1 MKKWGKYSWQLNP
14 DVPEPTETGAY
25 LVTYLDEAGNERKR
39 VIWVFIHE
47 GSLGAALN
55 GLKPEKV
62 EGPLPGSRVE
72 EWPKHFVCDECCFNL
87 VGAVVTRARKD
98 AAYTGHGATGVKN
111 RASARKFLESFPLG
125 KKALAEIDA
134 KALINKQRK
143 ERKKR
148 CKSE

>member
-1 MKKWGKYSWQLNP
+1 MKRWGKYSWR
-14 DVPEPTETGAY
+14 DSDIEEPTETGAY

-39 VIWVFIHE
+39 IIWFFVHE
-47 GSLGAALN
+47 GTLGSALN

-72 EWPKHFVCDECCFNL
+72 EWPKHFVCDECCYNL

-98 AAYTGHGATGVKN
+98 AEYTGTGATGVKN
-111 RASARKFLESFPLG
+111 RVTARKFLESFPLG

-134 KALINKQRK
+134 KAMIREQRK

-148 CKSE
+148 CKNG